1 MSRTASTVLALA
13 LLPLAFPLALPA
25 LAEDSALTDD
35 YSNYVPDSGLF
46 TVGSEPPDTALV
58 ERLFVLGFS
67 ELCGAAIDGA
77 FGGSVPETFDLS
89 YRTAYDEPGA
99 PDRKYRLYRFNCD
112 GGAYNFSSVF
122 YGWDEGDGL
131 APISFAM
138 PSLDVKYAEGD
149 TEGAKVTAVNVVGF
163 EARAQLSNASFDAA
177 SQTIGAGAYWR
188 GIGDASDEAVWRFR
202 EGRFVL
208 ERYDVDASYNGEVDP
223 QRVVDYMR
231 AEDVPGP
238 GRTADGEVDE

>member
-1 MSRTASTVLALA
+1 MYRVTSALLALA
-13 LLPLAFPLALPA
+13 LLPLALPA
-25 LAEDSALTDD
+25 SAQDSAATGA
-35 YSNYVPDSGLF
+35 YSSFVPDTSLY
-46 TVGSEPPDTALV
+46 TAVEEPPDTALV
-58 ERLFVLGFS
+58 ERLFVLAFT
-67 ELCGAAIDGA
+67 EACNAAIDGA
-77 FGGSVPETFDLS
+77 FGGSEPETFDLG

-99 PDRKYRLYRFNCD
+99 PERKYRLYRFNCN

-122 YGWDEGDGL
+122 YGWDQGDGL
-131 APISFAM
+131 APLSFAV

-149 TEGAKVTAVNVVGF
+149 TEGANVTGVSVIGF
-163 EARAQLSNASFDAA
+163 EARAQLTNASFDAA

-188 GIGDASDEAVWRFR
+188 GLGDASDEGVWRFR

-231 AEDVPGP
+231 PEDVPGP

>member
-1 MSRTASTVLALA
+1 MSRAVSAVLALA
-13 LLPLAFPLALPA
+13 LLPLALPV
-25 LAEDSALTDD
+25 SAQDGAVAGD
-35 YSNYVPDSGLF
+35 YSSFVPDTGLF
-46 TVGSEPPDTALV
+46 TAASEPRDTALV
-58 ERLFVLGFS
+58 ERLFVLAFT
-67 ELCGAAIDGA
+67 EPCNAAIDGA
-77 FGGSVPETFDLS
+77 FGGSVPEIFDLG
-89 YRTAYDEPGA
+89 YRNSYDEADA
-99 PDRKYRLYRFNCD
+99 PERKYRLYRFNCN

-122 YGWDEGDGL
+122 YGWDESDGL
-131 APISFAM
+131 APISFAV
-138 PSLDVKYAEGD
+138 PSLDVRYAEGD
-149 TEGAKVTAVNVVGF
+149 TEGVNVTAVNVVGF

-188 GIGDASDEAVWRFR
+188 GIGDASDEGVWRFR